1 MADYQLSYTG
11 DQVNTAIGQIVDK
24 NITGTLTVETLDLTN
39 PLAITQGGTGKNNR
53 IDAFSNLAD
62 YGSVTESA
70 ANDIPGV
77 WGDKGSGVHSFTG
90 SSGSGGASIEGLVSD
105 SIIYNWVTYRSSGGS
120 FSPDAVTQFRITNTG
135 QCYTRFGRVSSSNW
149 EVPWTQLL
157 TTSNGIQIVKLWENA
172 SPSSAFPPQDVTITA
187 NEGDLIGIE
196 FEHQAG
202 TTDRRITWLTVKAGV
217 TTELITV
224 QSTSDGGDIFV
235 TRRAVTI
242 TNAGSINFDKG
253 YYRYVGS
260 TNNRHDGYSIPTMI
274 YGVKGVI

>member
-11 DQVNTAIGQIVDK
+11 DQVNTAIGQIVNK
-24 NITGTLTVETLDLTN
+24 NITGTLTVETLALTN
-39 PLAITQGGTGKNNR
+39 PLTITQGGTGKDNR
-53 IDAFSNLAD
+53 ADAFYNLVD
-62 YGSVTESA
+62 YEFVNVLNSDTPES
-70 ANDIPGV
+70 
-77 WGDKGSGVHSFTG
+77 WGRAGSGVHSFQDS
-90 SSGSGGASIEGLVSD
+90 SSGGSVGNSTIQ
-105 SIIYNWVTYRSSGGS
+105 NWVFCRLIGGS
-120 FSPDAVTQFRITNTG
+120 FSPSTVTQLKITNAG

-196 FEHQAG
+196 FESQAG